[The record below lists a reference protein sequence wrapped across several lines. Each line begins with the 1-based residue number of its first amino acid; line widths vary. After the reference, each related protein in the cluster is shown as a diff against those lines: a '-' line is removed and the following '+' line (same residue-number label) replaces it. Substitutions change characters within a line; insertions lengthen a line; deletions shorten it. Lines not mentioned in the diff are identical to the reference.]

1 MRNEYIELQLLT
13 DEAYLDL
20 IADFVMQHYDEGIE
34 YGKDRLI
41 LRSED
46 EAAIARL
53 EAALEILKES
63 LEAHVP
69 LRWEKTRKPN
79 EDWIKRYQAS
89 VTPIHSGDFYIRPS
103 WYAPKEGLIDIVIDP
118 ALAFGSGHHATT
130 YSCLEAVSACVSK
143 GDEVLD
149 VGCGSGILALAA
161 RKRGATVDLCDTDPL
176 AVESAKEN
184 FERNGETYRRIWEGS
199 ADKTDTVY
207 DVVVANIIAD
217 ILKMIAPTLKART
230 REGGR
235 LILSGILDKKEAGV
249 QEAFSNLVLETRIP
263 KEEWI
268 TLIYRKDIHG

>member
-1 MRNEYIELQLLT
+1 MQNEYIELQLLT

-20 IADFVMQHYDEGIE
+20 IADFIMQHYDEGIE
-34 YGKDRLI
+34 YGNDRLI
-41 LRSED
+41 VRSED

-53 EAALEILKES
+53 EAALEILKAS
-63 LEAHVP
+63 LETRIP
-69 LRWEKTRKPN
+69 LQWEKTRKPN

-89 VTPIHSGDFYIRPS
+89 VTPIRSGDFYIRPS
-103 WYAPKEGLIDIVIDP
+103 WYEAKEGLIDIVIDP

-130 YSCLEAVSACVSK
+130 YSCLEAVSTYVLA

-184 FERNGETYRRIWEGS
+184 FERNDETFRRIWEGS
-199 ADKTDTVY
+199 ADKTDAVY
-207 DVVVANIIAD
+207 DIVIANIIAD
-217 ILKMIAPTLKART
+217 ILKMIAPVLKART
-230 REGGR
+230 KPGGR

-249 QEAFSNLVLETRIP
+249 QEAFSNLVLERRIQ

-268 TLIYRKDIHG
+268 TLIYRKDSNG